1 MATKKIELSKV
12 ERKYHM
18 PTLRDM
24 QEIDKNIKKVL
35 HVEVTGDMFIVEV
48 EVASAPKKKA
58 APKAEPKVESK
69 AKLKAKKKSLIGSD
83 SDSE

>member
-12 ERKYHM
+12 ERKYVM
-18 PTLRDM
+18 PSLEEV
-24 QEIDKNIKKVL
+24 QKIDKSVKKIL
-35 HVEVTGDMFIVEV
+35 HIQAKGDMFIVEV

-69 AKLKAKKKSLIGSD
+69 AKPKAKKKSLIGSD